1 MMFKINRQPTRIAR
15 SIRWAKFTFLVIG
28 TLALTY
34 CAAVLIDKWALQA
47 YQTWRFERALRDA
60 RQSDRARSKAEPF
73 PAEFH
78 EEAVHPRN
86 DSSGAKIVAGSPIGR
101 IEITSIGIAAMVM
114 EGTDGKTLSVAVG
127 HVPGTPVPGQQG
139 NIVLAAHRDTFFRG
153 LRKIRKDDEIVMTTL
168 DGSYH
173 YLVDSTQVVDPDD
186 IKVLAPTPDD
196 FLTLVTCYP
205 FYFVGPAPKRFI
217 VRARRIL
224 E

>member
-60 RQSDRARSKAEPF
+60 RQSDRARSKAVPF
-73 PAEFH
+73 PADFH
-78 EEAVHPRN
+78 EEADDRRN
-86 DSSGAKIVAGSPIGR
+86 ESAGARIMAGSPIGR
-101 IEITSIGIAAMVM
+101 IEISSIGIAAMVL

-139 NIVLAAHRDTFFRG
+139 NVVLAAHRDTFFRG
-153 LRKIRKDDEIVMTTL
+153 LRKIRRDDEIVMTTL

-186 IKVLAPTPDD
+186 IRVLAPTPDD